1 MDVEVVIIFTVLL
14 FTAIQIGNARLITC
28 LFMNFITFVM
38 KLYLN
43 KRIAFCSKRS
53 DSLFHNESLDFWKQE
68 TYVIT
73 TIYMYGKNIEKVAT
87 YKILVW

>member
-1 MDVEVVIIFTVLL
+1 
-14 FTAIQIGNARLITC
+14 
-28 LFMNFITFVM
+28 M

-68 TYVIT
+68 KYVIT
-73 TIYMYGKNIEKVAT
+73 TINMYGKNIEKVAT